1 MNSTVQQTRRSA
13 GVCER
18 ARESVR
24 SRARESVQSRARSG
38 SYLSLLFPKK
48 LRQDEGNVE
57 SALVLIPLL
66 ILFMISVEL
75 IVATNLRNS
84 DFALAQADASRR
96 AISGEVRASDQVIE
110 LDSPDSFAHMKLLV
124 SHRKHSLPQL
134 VPGLMSLIGG
144 HAVVEVNGVAVM
156 ETLN

>member
-1 MNSTVQQTRRSA
+1 MNSISHHTQRSA
-13 GVCER
+13 GVRER
-18 ARESVR
+18 ARENVR
-24 SRARESVQSRARSG
+24 SSARSSARSS
-38 SYLSLLFPKK
+38 SYLSFLFPKK

-110 LDSPDSFAHMKLLV
+110 LDSPDSFAHMKVLV